1 MPQTLINMCI
11 VSKNLVCPVENDIS
25 ENLYQGVFKK
35 LSFLWPKMLFICVE
49 KGQAAQKNLV

>member
-49 KGQAAQKNLV
+49 KGQAA